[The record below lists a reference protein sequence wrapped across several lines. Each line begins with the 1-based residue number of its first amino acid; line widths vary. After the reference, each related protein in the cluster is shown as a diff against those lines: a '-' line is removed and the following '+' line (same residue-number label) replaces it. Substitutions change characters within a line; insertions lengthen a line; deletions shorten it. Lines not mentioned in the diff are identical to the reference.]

1 LHVASRTGGVGHIQG
16 RKSNLRE
23 MNSLLLAVTLIL
35 HSGDRIAIDGPVRE
49 ENGAI
54 IFRSAGLLY
63 SVPVD
68 EVLRVEETDNAPK
81 EKPKSKLRVSEERL
95 KQLIDEL
102 EKNHGGAGVAPPPL
116 PTSRPAPKPQPEPQD
131 EAHWR
136 SQARAHEEN
145 VRRAQEELAL
155 LESRVQQLQS
165 EINTLFALGF
175 KPRDFTY
182 QTTQLERTRES
193 IPYAQLEVTRA
204 ERAYHQFREDA
215 RRAGVM
221 PGWLR

>member
-1 LHVASRTGGVGHIQG
+1 MQ
-16 RKSNLRE
+16 
-23 MNSLLLAVTLIL
+23 SLLLAVTLIL
-35 HSGDRIAIDGPVRE
+35 HSGDRLAVDGPVRE

-54 IFRSAGLLY
+54 IFRSGGRLY
-63 SVPVD
+63 SVAVE
-68 EVLRVEETDNAPK
+68 EVLRVEERQPPPRETPR
-81 EKPKSKLRVSEERL
+81 SRLRVSEQRL
-95 KQLIDEL
+95 RELIAEL
-102 EKNHGGAGVAPPPL
+102 EKNHAGAGVAPPP
-116 PTSRPAPKPQPEPQD
+116 PPVSKPEPPQQPQPRD

-145 VRRAQEELAL
+145 VLRAREDLAL
-155 LESRVQQLQS
+155 LEERVQALQS

-182 QTTQLERTRES
+182 QTTQLQRTRDQL
-193 IPYAQLEVTRA
+193 PYAKLEVTRA
-204 ERAYHQFREDA
+204 ERAWLQFREDA

>member
-1 LHVASRTGGVGHIQG
+1 MS
-16 RKSNLRE
+16 
-23 MNSLLLAVTLIL
+23 SLFLAVMLIL
-35 HSGDRIAIDGPVRE
+35 HSGDRIAVDGPVRE

-63 SVPVD
+63 SVPVE
-68 EVLRVEETDNAPK
+68 EVLRVEETTNAPR

-102 EKNHGGAGVAPPPL
+102 EKNHGGAGVEPPPP
-116 PTSRPAPKPQPEPQD
+116 PTAKPTPKPQAEPQD
-131 EAHWR
+131 EAQWR

-145 VRRAQEELAL
+145 VRRAQEDLAL
-155 LESRVQQLQS
+155 LLTRVDQLQS

-182 QTTQLERTRES
+182 QTTQLERTRER

-204 ERAYHQFREDA
+204 ERAFQQFREDA
-215 RRAGVM
+215 RRAGVL

>member
-1 LHVASRTGGVGHIQG
+1 MS
-16 RKSNLRE
+16 
-23 MNSLLLAVTLIL
+23 SLFLAVILIL
-35 HSGDRIAIDGPVRE
+35 HSGDRIAVDGPVRE

-63 SVPVD
+63 SVPVE
-68 EVLRVEETDNAPK
+68 EVLRVEETAHVAK
-81 EKPKSKLRVSEERL
+81 EKPKSRLRVSEERL

-102 EKNHGGAGVAPPPL
+102 EKNHGGAGVPPPPL
-116 PTSRPAPKPQPEPQD
+116 PTSKPMPKPEPAPED
-131 EAHWR
+131 EAQWR
-136 SQARAHEEN
+136 SRARAHEES
-145 VRRAQEELAL
+145 VRRAQKDLAL
-155 LESRVQQLQS
+155 LLARVDQLQS

-182 QTTQLERTRES
+182 QTAQLERARER

-204 ERAYHQFREDA
+204 ERAFQQFREDA